1 MLHLP
6 GLLLPEPLS
15 LRQATADPHLLR
27 RPSNT
32 QRQVWLSLLG
42 SLRLSQGPG
51 AHKVLFLPSK
61 SLFPQS
67 CVSFGGSMVRLTFQE
82 GLCHTQVYCTSSPCP
97 CSSPLLTHTLQDTLN
112 TFLSVSVGSLGPFAP
127 NVCFS
132 PLNISGRYGV

>member
-1 MLHLP
+1 MHT
-6 GLLLPEPLS
+6 LLPTLQ
-15 LRQATADPHLLR
+15 QATTNSHFCQSLLD
-27 RPSNT
+27 T
-32 QRQVWLSLLG
+32 HGQVWVSLLWG
-42 SLRLSQGPG
+42 HCSFLLGPG
-51 AHKVLFLPSK
+51 AHKVLCVPSK
-61 SLFPQS
+61 SLFPQY

-112 TFLSVSVGSLGPFAP
+112 TFLSVSVGSLCPFAP